1 MTSLIL
7 STATR
12 LLLPLFLLFSIFILL
27 RGHNE
32 PGGGFV
38 GGLIAAAAFA
48 LHAIAYDVEKTRT
61 LLAIDT
67 RSLIV
72 LGLLLAMSS
81 GMVSLF
87 MGEPFFTGQW
97 VKISFWSIGELD
109 LGTPLFFDIGVY
121 LTVIGVTL
129 TIILSLA
136 EE

>member
-12 LLLPLFLLFSIFILL
+12 LLLPLFLVFSIFILL

-81 GMVSLF
+81 SMISLF
-87 MGEPFFTGQW
+87 FGEPFFTGQW
-97 VKISFWSIGELD
+97 VKIRFWPIGELD

-121 LTVIGVTL
+121 LTVVGVTL
-129 TIILSLA
+129 TIVLSLA

>member
-1 MTSLIL
+1 VTSLIL
-7 STATR
+7 TTATR

-81 GMVSLF
+81 GMISLF

>member
-7 STATR
+7 STASR
-12 LLLPLFLLFSIFILL
+12 LLLPLFLAFSIFILL

-48 LHAIAYDVEKTRT
+48 LHAIAYDVEKTRS
-61 LLAIDT
+61 LLAINP
-67 RSLIV
+67 RGLIV
-72 LGLLLAMSS
+72 LGLFLALSS
-81 GMVSLF
+81 GMISLF
-87 MGEPFFTGQW
+87 IGEPFLTGQW
-97 VKISFWSIGELD
+97 VKISFGSIGELD

>member
-81 GMVSLF
+81 GMISLF

-121 LTVIGVTL
+121 FTVIGVTL